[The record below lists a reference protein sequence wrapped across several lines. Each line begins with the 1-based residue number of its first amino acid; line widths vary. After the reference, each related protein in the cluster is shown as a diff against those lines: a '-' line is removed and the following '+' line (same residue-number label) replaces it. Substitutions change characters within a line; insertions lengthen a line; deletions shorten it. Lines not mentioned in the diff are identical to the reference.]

1 MAEKRDPRAGW
12 LDDDPFEK
20 ISSNSKTHTRARD
33 DGNWRKPHVRVVT
46 GVAGQ
51 PFFRS
56 FSQDQNQPRRI
67 HTGSIWHFSKLE
79 KDHLIKAVLAF
90 TVALGFFAT
99 NGIFNALS
107 DPFNFIKWVII

>member
-56 FSQDQNQPRRI
+56 FSQQAKNISIRSVFNL
-67 HTGSIWHFSKLE
+67 GSI
-79 KDHLIKAVLAF
+79 V
-90 TVALGFFAT
+90 
-99 NGIFNALS
+99 
-107 DPFNFIKWVII
+107 